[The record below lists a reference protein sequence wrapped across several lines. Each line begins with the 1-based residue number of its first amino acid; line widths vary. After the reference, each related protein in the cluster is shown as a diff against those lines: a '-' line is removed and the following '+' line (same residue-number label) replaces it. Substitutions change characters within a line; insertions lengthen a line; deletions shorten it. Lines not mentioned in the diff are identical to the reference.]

1 MHLLLPV
8 GLLLFSSVSVCTAQ
22 THEAAKDHH
31 DFGVLVMAH
40 GGAEH
45 WNAAVLEAVA
55 PLAQDYRLEVAFG
68 MADAVSLQDGITRL
82 EVHGVKRIGVV
93 RLFISG
99 DSWYERTQQMLGLL
113 EGAPDRP
120 LAQDHDH
127 RSTDEHTMEFWRI
140 ETDAAFAL
148 SREGLADAEEVGSVL
163 ADRARRLSVDPQHED
178 VLILAHGPEDDAENE
193 RWLASID
200 AHADAVRESLPFR
213 RVRVDSLR
221 EDWPEKRDAAERRIR
236 EFVETSLDEGGKTV
250 VIPFR
255 VQGFGPYAEV
265 LEGLDYVADGHGLLP
280 HEAVTDWIRRQAD
293 ALREGTFY
301 APQD

>member
-1 MHLLLPV
+1 MHLLFRV
-8 GLLLFSSVSVCTAQ
+8 GLLLFGPVSLCAAQ
-22 THEAAKDHH
+22 THEVAKDHD

-40 GGAEH
+40 GGGEE
-45 WNAAVLEAVA
+45 WNTAVLEAVA
-55 PLAQDYRLEVAFG
+55 PLAQDCRLEVAFG

-99 DSWYERTQQMLGLL
+99 NSWYERTQQILGLL

-120 LAQDHDH
+120 VAQDHDH
-127 RSTDEHTMEFWRI
+127 RSTDEHTMEFWQI
-140 ETDAAFAL
+140 ETDASFAL

-236 EFVETSLDEGGKTV
+236 EFVQTSLDEGGKAV

-265 LEGLDYVADGHGLLP
+265 LEGLDYVADRHGLLP

-293 ALREGTFY
+293 ALREGTFH
-301 APQD
+301 APGY